1 MSKKTDDF
9 ITGLQIAGGV
19 ILAGAAVRHASHLID
34 GRLEE
39 ARYNYGNYPGPP
51 HDRER
56 IGDYLLSLQKQA
68 QKDFDACAA
77 LLDARG
83 SLPTSVF
90 EPAPAVDFTDWMVSA
105 WENKTD
111 FFISA
116 FGFYDDDGRF
126 RAAFYLRDLEGRWQL
141 LTGVLES
148 GWGEILLTHLVK
160 GRPLAQ
166 IAHCLWVLTAV
177 FGEPRYMVL
186 ARYGSLFY
194 SKYRIAYMDA
204 APDRLLLEPVDLD
217 DVFWRCLR
225 CYGVLESTA
234 ASDDRKRPFR
244 AETLGEPRDWAAF
257 LLTEGLY
264 DGDVWIDFRVE
275 GDTATA
281 AFYVRDGVRRWH
293 RVTGVVTQNWAEVLL
308 DAAFYDLPTAV
319 FAVWGQA
326 LTAHYGTPALPTS
339 WVMGRLMTLV
349 TPYVVPK
356 RLVEASAREAGEML
370 GLSGDALAAFENAKA
385 KPATEIPS
393 AAPRFASRTE
403 QVKAGVPVWS
413 DPKKYASA
421 ETEEEDLFGEPE
433 KSAVTASEIQAA
445 FAELPQV
452 VASIP
457 RTVPFKEV
465 YDDWS
470 PSREDFSTAVLC
482 ARSPS
487 RVLIAVTGY
496 FRDEAHFVCRFWCGE
511 KGDDYW
517 RELDDLVEKGW
528 AEVVLWYLFVKKDTA
543 GLVKRLLKADGMVC
557 RETLD
562 TGRLKA
568 RAPFVVEQGDG
579 PVPWPG
585 VPVVVREAVAQRRE
599 ALLHWA
605 ADKMLPEDALLR
617 GDKAFYRF
625 CRDAVNDPDV
635 RFFVTA
641 KKGELRC
648 WGETGRG
655 EMWALTDAE
664 ALGWSEVLLWAA
676 HEGQAGRDVVSW
688 AMTYRAAREEYGKA
702 PLTPYRAGDA
712 GIITEKDRQALE
724 AVPPPVKATFD
735 DDFDEDDDEPPV
747 ISRWELEDI
756 ANAVKP
762 LAEKL
767 TLAAPFAE
775 QYENSWLDSVT
786 LSDACRTLPKTG
798 QVLWVTG
805 RKKRTRLYACRFWAK
820 NRRGQWAEVIDVADN
835 GWSEIF
841 IGAAY
846 GVVKLSD
853 LVRWVKKGGDETPD
867 IRSDERRG
875 TLRTVFAQGT
885 DDPEVLETLPRT
897 SLRAAYQ
904 AWEKLKDKVPRPG
917 RRTVRPTEDFYDFIR
932 QTTDGMLVTFGA
944 EKTGDGG
951 PSGITFWGCRE
962 GEVPVE
968 LLKVEAYG
976 WAPVL
981 LWVILKEKP
990 DDVAAWVRNFLLFNP
1005 QVTKPVLAAPE
1016 VCKKRTA
1023 KTTENA

>member
-1 MSKKTDDF
+1 MSRKTDDF
-9 ITGLQIAGGV
+9 ITGLQIVGGV
-19 ILAGAAVRHASHLID
+19 ILAGAAVRHASNLID

-83 SLPTSVF
+83 SLPASVF

-111 FFISA
+111 FFISV
-116 FGFYDDDGRF
+116 FGFYDEGGQF
-126 RAAFYLRDLEGRWQL
+126 CAAFYLRDLAGRWQL

-166 IAHCLWVLTAV
+166 IAHCLWVLTAI

-186 ARYGSLFY
+186 ARNGSLFY
-194 SKYRIAYMDA
+194 SKYRIAYMAA

-217 DVFWRCLR
+217 EIFWRCQR
-225 CYGVLESTA
+225 CYGILESTA
-234 ASDDRKRPFR
+234 ASDEKKRPF
-244 AETLGEPRDWAAF
+244 APKNLAEPRDWQQF
-257 LLTEGLY
+257 LTTETLT
-264 DGDVWIDFRVE
+264 DGAVWVDFRVV

-281 AFYVRDGVRRWH
+281 AFYARDGARHWH
-293 RVTGVVTQNWAEVLL
+293 RVTGVAAQNWAEVLL
-308 DAAFYDLPTAV
+308 DAAFYDLPTDI
-319 FAVWGQA
+319 FTVWAQA
-326 LTAHYGTPALPTS
+326 LTADHGTPALVTA

-356 RLVEASAREAGEML
+356 RLVEASEREAAEML
-370 GLSGDALAAFENAKA
+370 GLSGDALAAFENLKA
-385 KPATEIPS
+385 KPATEIPP
-393 AAPRFASRTE
+393 AVPRFAARTE
-403 QVKAGVPVWS
+403 QVKVGAPVWS
-413 DPKKYASA
+413 DPKKYAGA
-421 ETEEEDLFGEPE
+421 EAEDEDLFGEPK
-433 KSAVTASEIQAA
+433 KSAVTATEIEAA
-445 FAELPQV
+445 FAHLREAVAV
-452 VASIP
+452 VP
-457 RTVPFKEV
+457 RTVPFKEA
-465 YDDWS
+465 YEDWS
-470 PSREDFSTAVLC
+470 PSREAFSTAVLC
-482 ARSPS
+482 ANSPS
-487 RVLIAVTGY
+487 RVVIAVTGY
-496 FRDEAHFVCRFWCGE
+496 FRDDTHFVCRFWCGE
-511 KGDDYW
+511 QGDDYW
-517 RELDDLVEKGW
+517 REVDDLVEKGW

-543 GLVKRLLKADGMVC
+543 GLVKRLRKADGMDY

-562 TGRLKA
+562 TARLRA
-568 RAPFVVEQGDG
+568 RAPFVVQQGDG
-579 PVPWPG
+579 LVPWPG
-585 VPVVVREAVAQRRE
+585 VPVVVREAVAQHRE
-599 ALLHWA
+599 TLMRWGAGQT
-605 ADKMLPEDALLR
+605 LPEDGLLR
-617 GDKAFYRF
+617 GDKVFYRF

-635 RFFVTA
+635 RFYVTA

-648 WGETGRG
+648 WGETRRG
-655 EMWALTDAE
+655 ERWALTDAE
-664 ALGWSEVLLWAA
+664 ALGWSEVLLWAVR
-676 HEGQAGRDVVSW
+676 EGRVGRDVVSW
-688 AMTYRAAREEYGKA
+688 AMTYRAVRDEYGKA
-702 PLTPYRAGDA
+702 PLTPYRAGEA

-724 AVPPPVKATFD
+724 SVPPPVKAVFD
-735 DDFDEDDDEPPV
+735 DDDDEEDERPV

-762 LAEKL
+762 LAEKI

-775 QYENSWLDSVT
+775 QYESSWLDSVT
-786 LSDACRTLPKTG
+786 LFDACRSLSKTG

-805 RKKRTRLYACRFWAK
+805 RRKRPCLYACRFWAK
-820 NRRGQWAEVIDVADN
+820 NRRGQWTEVVDVADN
-835 GWSEIF
+835 GWEDIF
-841 IGAAY
+841 IGATY
-846 GVVKLSD
+846 GSVKLSD

-875 TLRTVFAQGT
+875 TLHTVFAQGT
-885 DDPEVLETLPRT
+885 DDPEVLEMLPRT

-904 AWEKLKDKVPRPG
+904 AWPKLIEAAPRLG
-917 RRTVRPTEDFYDFIR
+917 RRESRPTEDFYDFIR
-932 QTTDGMLVTFGA
+932 QTTDGMRVTFGA

-962 GEVPVE
+962 GETPVE

-990 DDVAAWVRNFLLFNP
+990 DDVAAWVRSFLHFNP
-1005 QVTKPVLAAPE
+1005 QETKPVLAAPA
-1016 VCKKRTA
+1016 VRKKRRE
-1023 KTTENA
+1023 KTQEDA

>member
-9 ITGLQIAGGV
+9 ITGLQIVGGV
-19 ILAGAAVRHASHLID
+19 ILAGTAVRHASNLID

-83 SLPTSVF
+83 SLPASVF

-111 FFISA
+111 FFISV
-116 FGFYDDDGRF
+116 FGFYDEGGQF
-126 RAAFYLRDLEGRWQL
+126 CAAFYLRDLAGRWQL

-166 IAHCLWVLTAV
+166 IAHCLWVLAAI

-186 ARYGSLFY
+186 ARNGSLFY
-194 SKYRIAYMDA
+194 SKYRIAYMAA

-217 DVFWRCLR
+217 EIFWRCLR
-225 CYGVLESTA
+225 CYGILESTA
-234 ASDDRKRPFR
+234 ASDEKKRPF
-244 AETLGEPRDWAAF
+244 APKNLAEPRDWQQF
-257 LLTEGLY
+257 LTTETLT
-264 DGDVWIDFRVE
+264 DGAVWVDFRVV

-281 AFYVRDGVRRWH
+281 AFYARDGARHWH
-293 RVTGVVTQNWAEVLL
+293 RVTGVAAQNWAEVLL
-308 DAAFYDLPTAV
+308 DAAFYDLPTDI
-319 FAVWGQA
+319 FTVWAQA
-326 LTAHYGTPALPTS
+326 LTADHGTPALVTA

-356 RLVEASAREAGEML
+356 RLVEASEREAGEML

-403 QVKAGVPVWS
+403 QVKAGAPV
-413 DPKKYASA
+413 
-421 ETEEEDLFGEPE
+421 
-433 KSAVTASEIQAA
+433 
-445 FAELPQV
+445 
-452 VASIP
+452 
-457 RTVPFKEV
+457 
-465 YDDWS
+465 
-470 PSREDFSTAVLC
+470 
-482 ARSPS
+482 
-487 RVLIAVTGY
+487 
-496 FRDEAHFVCRFWCGE
+496 
-511 KGDDYW
+511 
-517 RELDDLVEKGW
+517 
-528 AEVVLWYLFVKKDTA
+528 
-543 GLVKRLLKADGMVC
+543 
-557 RETLD
+557 
-562 TGRLKA
+562 
-568 RAPFVVEQGDG
+568 
-579 PVPWPG
+579 
-585 VPVVVREAVAQRRE
+585 
-599 ALLHWA
+599 
-605 ADKMLPEDALLR
+605 
-617 GDKAFYRF
+617 
-625 CRDAVNDPDV
+625 
-635 RFFVTA
+635 
-641 KKGELRC
+641 
-648 WGETGRG
+648 
-655 EMWALTDAE
+655 
-664 ALGWSEVLLWAA
+664 WSEVLLWAA

-805 RKKRTRLYACRFWAK
+805 RKKRTRLYACRFWAR

-867 IRSDERRG
+867 LRSDERRG

-932 QTTDGMLVTFGA
+932 RTTGKMRVTFGA

-962 GEVPVE
+962 GEVLVE

-990 DDVAAWVRNFLLFNP
+990 DDVAAWVRSFLRFNP
-1005 QVTKPVLAAPE
+1005 QETKPVLAAP
-1016 VCKKRTA
+1016 VVRKKRTA
-1023 KTTENA
+1023 KMKENV

>member
-9 ITGLQIAGGV
+9 ITGLQIVGGV
-19 ILAGAAVRHASHLID
+19 ILAGTAVRHASNLID

-83 SLPTSVF
+83 SLPASVF

-111 FFISA
+111 FFISV
-116 FGFYDDDGRF
+116 FGFYDEGGQF
-126 RAAFYLRDLEGRWQL
+126 CAAFYLRDLAGRWQL

-166 IAHCLWVLTAV
+166 IAHCLWVLAAI

-186 ARYGSLFY
+186 ARNGSLFY
-194 SKYRIAYMDA
+194 SKYRIAYMAA

-217 DVFWRCLR
+217 EIFWRCLR
-225 CYGVLESTA
+225 CYGILESTA
-234 ASDDRKRPFR
+234 ASDEKKRPF
-244 AETLGEPRDWAAF
+244 APKNLAEPRDWQQF
-257 LLTEGLY
+257 LTTETLT
-264 DGDVWIDFRVE
+264 DGAVWVDFRVV

-281 AFYVRDGVRRWH
+281 AFYARDGARHWH
-293 RVTGVVTQNWAEVLL
+293 RVTGVAAQNWAEVLL
-308 DAAFYDLPTAV
+308 DAAFYDLPTDI
-319 FAVWGQA
+319 FTVWAQA
-326 LTAHYGTPALPTS
+326 LTADHGTPALVTA

-356 RLVEASAREAGEML
+356 RLVEASEREAGEML

-403 QVKAGVPVWS
+403 QVKAGAPVWS

-421 ETEEEDLFGEPE
+421 EAEEEDLFGEPE

-568 RAPFVVEQGDG
+568 RAPFVVEQGGESLTLSFSPAGFLMSMATQMAAEYFACTAEDQLH
-579 PVPWPG
+579 
-585 VPVVVREAVAQRRE
+585 ALRRSQN
-599 ALLHWA
+599 L
-605 ADKMLPEDALLR
+605 
-617 GDKAFYRF
+617 
-625 CRDAVNDPDV
+625 CRYVGSYC
-635 RFFVTA
+635 A
-641 KKGELRC
+641 KKGGSACLEKKESWCCFNSRLALVVQT
-648 WGETGRG
+648 EGRKQLG
-655 EMWALTDAE
+655 
-664 ALGWSEVLLWAA
+664 LGWGTPESPACRGFTLE
-676 HEGQAGRDVVSW
+676 EFQALDFS
-688 AMTYRAAREEYGKA
+688 AMD
-702 PLTPYRAGDA
+702 LTPVIAEMA
-712 GIITEKDRQALE
+712 SE
-724 AVPPPVKATFD
+724 A
-735 DDFDEDDDEPPV
+735 
-747 ISRWELEDI
+747 
-756 ANAVKP
+756 
-762 LAEKL
+762 
-767 TLAAPFAE
+767 
-775 QYENSWLDSVT
+775 Q
-786 LSDACRTLPKTG
+786 KT
-798 QVLWVTG
+798 VS
-805 RKKRTRLYACRFWAK
+805 
-820 NRRGQWAEVIDVADN
+820 ADKT
-835 GWSEIF
+835 
-841 IGAAY
+841 A
-846 GVVKLSD
+846 
-853 LVRWVKKGGDETPD
+853 
-867 IRSDERRG
+867 
-875 TLRTVFAQGT
+875 
-885 DDPEVLETLPRT
+885 
-897 SLRAAYQ
+897 LRAADRVTDAAADPDAQYRELTPWNGKT
-904 AWEKLKDKVPRPG
+904 ATGAMG
-917 RRTVRPTEDFYDFIR
+917 R
-932 QTTDGMLVTFGA
+932 
-944 EKTGDGG
+944 
-951 PSGITFWGCRE
+951 
-962 GEVPVE
+962 
-968 LLKVEAYG
+968 
-976 WAPVL
+976 
-981 LWVILKEKP
+981 
-990 DDVAAWVRNFLLFNP
+990 AAW
-1005 QVTKPVLAAPE
+1005 
-1016 VCKKRTA
+1016 
-1023 KTTENA
+1023 